1 MAMRVE
7 SSVTSLSWIPSEV
20 VTGLTRLSFASGLS
34 HRGPPRA
41 QLDDLNRM
49 HEDDAFRF
57 ANVLHAWAEF
67 DDNRVAA
74 SGQDGGVRMGST
86 TVQIGPLD
94 ATFAGLPCL
103 IWCRHLRSA
112 TAGCG
117 SPRPPVDAPRSGCRG
132 GAQLAVA
139 AIEHKGGTTYW
150 ARVTLNDATLAYLP
164 DHAVTGATTERCERA
179 TVSPGAIRT
188 PRPDDPRRS
197 GRHSNGTQTCITHR
211 GPEDTMNRNT
221 SPQDSPPHASL
232 MQHRA
237 ALIGPTPA
245 PVKGFDN
252 GEGLDNGNV

>member
-34 HRGPPRA
+34 HYDPPRPA
-41 QLDDLNRM
+41 PLDDLNRM
-49 HEDDAFRF
+49 REDDAFRSRTCSRLGPNST
-57 ANVLHAWAEF
+57 AIALLRPGRTVL
-67 DDNRVAA
+67 
-74 SGQDGGVRMGST
+74 SGWVRPPYRSGRWT
-86 TVQIGPLD
+86 PLSP
-94 ATFAGLPCL
+94 GLPCL

-179 TVSPGAIRT
+179 TVSPGATCT

-237 ALIGPTPA
+237 ALIGPTPV
-245 PVKGFDN
+245 PVKGFAN
-252 GEGLDNGNV
+252 R